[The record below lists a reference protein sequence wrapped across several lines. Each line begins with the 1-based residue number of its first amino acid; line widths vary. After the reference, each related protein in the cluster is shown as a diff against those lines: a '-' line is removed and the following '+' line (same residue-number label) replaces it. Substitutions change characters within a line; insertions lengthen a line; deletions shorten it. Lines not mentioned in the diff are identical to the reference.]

1 MENALAKIKK
11 RERKAEKLPKL
22 KILKNHYMNILV
34 INAGSS
40 SLKYQIINILSQQVL
55 AKGLAERIGIEGGRI
70 KHQYAT
76 NEGFGEYILEENL
89 PEHATAFEAITDL
102 LTHPDFGVIE
112 NPESIKAIGHRV
124 VHGGEKFTKTQIIT
138 PEVKEAI
145 KSLIPLAPLHNPANL
160 IGIEASEKFFPN
172 AVQVAVFDTAFFAT
186 LPEHAYRYAIPKKFY
201 TDNSIRVY
209 GFHGTSHKYVY
220 SEAKKF
226 LKNDELKAI
235 TIHLGNGASMAAIDK
250 DGKSIDTTLGFGPLC
265 GLAMGTRSGDIDPS
279 VIFHMVEQ
287 LNIPL
292 EQVKSI
298 LNKESGMLGIGGS
311 SDARDIG
318 EKYEQGDTDAKLTL
332 DLYTYRIKKFI
343 GAYFAALNG
352 IDAIVFTAGLGENDA
367 LVRSLAC
374 KNLEALGI
382 KLDEEAN
389 ISLNH
394 PKNIVEIQAPE
405 SKVKILIIPT
415 NEELEIARQTYE
427 LIHQ

>member
-1 MENALAKIKK
+1 
-11 RERKAEKLPKL
+11 
-22 KILKNHYMNILV
+22 MNILV

-40 SLKYQIINILSQQVL
+40 SLKYQIIDVTAKKLL
-55 AKGLAERIGIEGGRI
+55 AKGLAERIGIEGSRI
-70 KHQYAT
+70 KHHYAT
-76 NEGFGEYILEENL
+76 EDGFGDFVLNKEL
-89 PEHATAFEAITDL
+89 PEHSTAFEAIAQL
-102 LTHPDFGVIE
+102 LTHPEFGVIE
-112 NPESIKAIGHRV
+112 SPDNIKAIGHRI
-124 VHGGEKFTKTQIIT
+124 VHGGEKFSKTQIIT
-138 PEVKEAI
+138 PEVKEKIRA
-145 KSLIPLAPLHNPANL
+145 LIPLAPLHNPANL
-160 IGIEASEKFFPN
+160 VGVEASEKFFPN
-172 AVQVAVFDTAFFAT
+172 AIQVAVFDTAFFST
-186 LPEHAYRYAIPKKFY
+186 LPEHAFRYAIPNKFY
-201 TDNSIRVY
+201 KENRIRVY

-287 LNIPL
+287 LHIPL

>member
-1 MENALAKIKK
+1 
-11 RERKAEKLPKL
+11 
-22 KILKNHYMNILV
+22 MNILV

-89 PEHATAFEAITDL
+89 PEHATAFKAITDL

-124 VHGGEKFTKTQIIT
+124 VHGGEKFTKTQIIS

-145 KSLIPLAPLHNPANL
+145 KTLIPLAPLHNPANL

>member
-1 MENALAKIKK
+1 
-11 RERKAEKLPKL
+11 
-22 KILKNHYMNILV
+22 MNILV

-209 GFHGTSHKYVY
+209 GFHGTSHKFVY
-220 SEAKKF
+220 NEAKKI
-226 LKNDELKAI
+226 LKNDHLKAI
-235 TIHLGNGASMAAIDK
+235 TIHLGNGASMAAVNEN
-250 DGKSIDTTLGFGPLC
+250 GESIDTTLGFGPLC

-279 VIFHMVEQ
+279 VIFYMVEELGFSLQ
-287 LNIPL
+287 
-292 EQVKSI
+292 EVKNI
-298 LNKESGMLGIGGS
+298 LN
-311 SDARDIG
+311 
-318 EKYEQGDTDAKLTL
+318 
-332 DLYTYRIKKFI
+332 
-343 GAYFAALNG
+343 
-352 IDAIVFTAGLGENDA
+352 
-367 LVRSLAC
+367 
-374 KNLEALGI
+374 
-382 KLDEEAN
+382 
-389 ISLNH
+389 
-394 PKNIVEIQAPE
+394 
-405 SKVKILIIPT
+405 
-415 NEELEIARQTYE
+415 
-427 LIHQ
+427 